1 MRARSNRRACFAR
14 GVCFSRQLRLH
25 PVSDMLFCMEW
36 LTTIR
41 RPEEFVMTASGLI
54 DFGEISTDIAIGIK
68 RQAGKI
74 RLRVGKQANGEKDNY
89 GERHINRPSR
99 LRQLEQK
106 GYRNARDAAERICRT
121 FCEIYDNGVGLI
133 LRTPDNMAAYI
144 SIERNGDESDF
155 YDIKTISPA
164 NDRFFKRKKR
174 LW

>member
-1 MRARSNRRACFAR
+1 
-14 GVCFSRQLRLH
+14 
-25 PVSDMLFCMEW
+25 MEW